1 VVAYQ
6 PFGGLLRFN
15 SHWHALILE
24 GGFDAEGQF
33 VFLPIHDTQKL
44 TECFRRRVIGL
55 FLRKNLIAESFSE
68 MLLSW
73 RHSGFSVDNSVRLA
87 GDDHKARVSL
97 AQYIARAPPLLGK
110 AEL

>member
-6 PFGGLLRFN
+6 PFGDLVRFN

-44 TECFRRRVIGL
+44 AECSRRRFIGL
-55 FLRKNLIAESFSE
+55 LLHKNRIHDIFSE
-68 MLLSW
+68 MLLHC
-73 RHSGFSVDNSVRLA
+73 RHSAFSVNNSVRLV
-87 GDDHKARVSL
+87 GDDQKARMSF
-97 AQYIARAPPLLGK
+97 AQYIARPPPLLGK
-110 AEL
+110 VQL